1 MGKLKALL
9 LTEGMHGMISQVEGM
24 AKALNTEYTHKV
36 VRLSFP
42 WNLIPPKF
50 TPISQIV
57 LKEKIYITNNEIPD
71 IVISCGRKS
80 VIPSIF
86 IKKQNS
92 KIFTIHI
99 QDPKVNFK
107 NFDAIVAPEHDNL
120 KGDNIYTSKGAIHYI
135 TELEISKASQYL
147 ADKIKSEKIVSLIL
161 GGPNKYYSFNPD
173 QIVNIFNKI
182 KTIFVSNGYKVI
194 MIPSMRT
201 PKEIIDLAIREM
213 GSCGHVVNKVDKQA
227 YLSAYALADYVIV
240 TCDSTSM
247 ISEAATSGKPIFV
260 AHMEEK
266 KNNYK
271 IIVIPS
277 MRTPKISIELAI
289 KEFSECGYVVNH
301 IDKQAYLSALALAN
315 NVVVTCDS
323 TSMISEA
330 ASSGKPIYVAHM
342 KAKKNNYRFKR
353 FFKLFKEMGIT
364 RDLSDKVE
372 NWTYNKINEAE
383 RIANTINSKIR
394 N

>member
-9 LTEGMHGMISQVEGM
+9 LTEGMHGMISQAEGM
-24 AKALNTEYTHKV
+24 AKALNTEYSHKI

-57 LKEKIYITNNEIPD
+57 LKDKIYITNNEIPD
-71 IVISCGRKS
+71 LIISCGRKS

-86 IKKQNS
+86 LKRKNS

-99 QDPKVNFK
+99 QDPKVSFK

-135 TELEISKASQYL
+135 TEPEISKARQYL

-161 GGPNKYYSFNPD
+161 GGPNKYYSFNSD
-173 QIVNIFNKI
+173 QIINIFNQI
-182 KTIFVSNGYKVI
+182 KSIFVSDGYKVI
-194 MIPSMRT
+194 IIPSMRT
-201 PKEIIDLAIREM
+201 PKEIIDLAEREM
-213 GSCGHVVNKVDKQA
+213 GLSGYVVNKVDKQA
-227 YLSAYALADYVIV
+227 YLSAYALANYVIV

-260 AHMEEK
+260 AHM
-266 KNNYK
+266 
-271 IIVIPS
+271 
-277 MRTPKISIELAI
+277 
-289 KEFSECGYVVNH
+289 
-301 IDKQAYLSALALAN
+301 
-315 NVVVTCDS
+315 
-323 TSMISEA
+323 
-330 ASSGKPIYVAHM
+330 
-342 KAKKNNYRFKR
+342 KAKRNNYRFNR
-353 FFKLFKEMGIT
+353 FYELFKQMGIT
-364 RDLSDKVE
+364 RNLGEKVE
-372 NWTYNKINEAE
+372 TWTYNKHNEAQ
-383 RIANTINSKIR
+383 RIAAEIKNKIK